1 MLPFVP
7 PPTTDGNLLIENIQT
22 PNCQKNRSENY
33 KALFI
38 AGLVTSHLVA
48 PTFSSDYGLVHN

>member
-1 MLPFVP
+1 MRPFVP

-33 KALFI
+33 KDLFI

-48 PTFSSDYGLVHN
+48 PTVL